1 MKRLISVTN
10 CLVCG
15 RKANTSKWWTKAK
28 SGKVYHYFRYYH
40 SAKNIHLVPT
50 NSTYSAPIVAGKRRV
65 DLYAYLQDFISRGMG
80 SKRYSFTSLKE
91 DLERFSGQTLYNE
104 SFCRVIDKAV
114 SSQILKKT
122 LTGKR
127 PVYEKE
133 SKINLDEEI
142 RFDNYAIHYDFSEK
156 LVKVSTFLT
165 VTNTGRLPASS
176 IPFYIPI
183 GISNPI
189 AHLHLKVATGD
200 GEIPSSNLIVPIS
213 NALET
218 IVSASLNRS
227 LQRGEQEFIFIRYE
241 IPLKNSELKL
251 VTKTNINFLRVSMA
265 MRDWCEIEIVR
276 TLVDGINEV
285 ISPFQ
290 HKSIGIGSDF
300 YLYSAFEGISKGESI
315 SVRFKNGHCISK
327 QISSEIHSL

>member
-1 MKRLISVTN
+1 MKRLISVSS
-10 CLVCG
+10 CPVCG
-15 RKANTSKWWTKAK
+15 RKANTSNWWTKAN
-28 SGKVYHYFRYYH
+28 SGKVYYYFRYYH
-40 SAKNIHLVPT
+40 STKNIHLVRT
-50 NSTYSAPIVAGKRRV
+50 NSTYSTPTVAGKRRV
-65 DLYAYLQDFISRGMG
+65 DLYAYLQDFIYRRMG
-80 SKRYSFTSLKE
+80 SRRYSFTSFKRE
-91 DLERFSGQTLYNE
+91 LERFSGQTLYNVPF
-104 SFCRVIDKAV
+104 SRVIDKAL

-122 LTGKR
+122 LNGKR

-133 SKINLDEEI
+133 FKISLDEEL
-142 RFDNYAIHYDFSEK
+142 RFDNYAIHYDFSKK

-183 GISNPI
+183 GVPNPI
-189 AHLHLKVATGD
+189 AHLHFKVATGD
-200 GEIPSSNLIVPIS
+200 GEIPSSNLIVTMS

-227 LQRGEQEFIFIRYE
+227 ILRGEQEFVFIRYE

-251 VTKTNINFLRVSMA
+251 VTRTSINFLRVSIA
-265 MRDWCEIEIVR
+265 MRDWCEIETVR
-276 TLVDGINEV
+276 TLVDGIKEV

-300 YLYSAFEGISKGESI
+300 YLYSEFEGISKGESI